1 MYHVDEFTSTWE
13 IMCLIV
19 IQLMRHPDCA
29 LFLHPVD
36 EVMHDVPGYYAVI
49 KHPMDLGTIRTKL
62 QSNSIPSLESFVQLV
77 RLVFHNAVLYNKP
90 GDPV

>member
-1 MYHVDEFTSTWE
+1 M
-13 IMCLIV
+13 
-19 IQLMRHPDCA
+19 A
-29 LFLHPVD
+29 PVD
-36 EVMHDVPGYYAVI
+36 PVAQGIPDYFSVI

-77 RLVFHNAVLYNKP
+77 HLVFHNAVLYNKP

>member
-1 MYHVDEFTSTWE
+1 M
-13 IMCLIV
+13 
-19 IQLMRHPDCA
+19 A
-29 LFLHPVD
+29 PVD
-36 EVMHDVPGYYAVI
+36 PVAQGIPDYFSVI
-49 KHPMDLGTIRTKL
+49 KHPMDLGTIRVKL